1 MFVLLIPIGRLTN
14 EWREQIKIAA
24 TVLALAVALP
34 TIGSAGE
41 GRYQGVSTG
50 EGYNMYV
57 LDTKTGEVIKYCRF
71 GSCVPVD
78 DTVQN

>member
-1 MFVLLIPIGRLTN
+1 M
-14 EWREQIKIAA
+14 KIAA